1 MIMTN
6 MDQDK
11 AKVLFREGAILLFL
25 GVPEGTEFGIDYNS
39 WKVGAQFRGVK
50 MIPPGVHFVYY
61 SACTKEGETGPRTGF
76 FYNFKQREIVVRKWD
91 NQLEDIGE
99 SDVSPEDMQR
109 YHDNTQE
116 MDKFLGPY
124 PYNNYKTWV
133 SLSSYITGDLACRL
147 SPEKGKIASV
157 SEFVSDKSTSQS
169 RKENNENN
177 GSFNK
182 SGTFTSEGPV
192 SFQEAEDRLPDMK
205 TTPGTS
211 LRFSAIPKNKCP
223 PGSSPAEI
231 TKHNIDSSYTLEYV
245 LLTYCTDNSND
256 ILGEIQFSFICFL
269 IGQVYDAF
277 DQWKKLVHLLCSSED
292 ALAKHTD
299 LYLNFIT
306 ILHFQVKEIPEDF
319 FVDIVSQDNFLTS
332 TLRVFFANIESC
344 QANEVLRKKGLKFR
358 DHLTLKFKWD
368 FVSVPDDDEP
378 VVVSLVV

>member
-1 MIMTN
+1 
-6 MDQDK
+6 MDQDT

-25 GVPEGTEFGIDYNS
+25 DVPEGTEFGIDYNS
-39 WKVGAQFRGVK
+39 WRVGPQFRGVK
-50 MIPPGVHFVYY
+50 MVPPGIHFIYY
-61 SACTKEGETGPRTGF
+61 SACNKDGETSPRTGF

-91 NQLEDIGE
+91 SALEDIGE
-99 SDVSPEDMQR
+99 SVVSPEDLQR

-124 PYNNYKTWV
+124 PYDNYKTWV
-133 SLSSYITGDLACRL
+133 SLSSYITDGLASRL

-157 SEFVSDKSTSQS
+157 SEFISDKSTSQS
-169 RKENNENN
+169 RKENNEAT
-177 GSFNK
+177 GILNK

-211 LRFSAIPKNKCP
+211 LRFSIIPKNKFP
-223 PGSSPAEI
+223 PGSSPSEI
-231 TKHNIDSSYTLEYV
+231 TKHNIDSSYTLECI
-245 LLTYCTDNSND
+245 LGTFCPENSND

-292 ALAKHTD
+292 ALVKHTE

-306 ILHFQVKEIPEDF
+306 VLHFQVKEIPEDF

-332 TLRVFFANIESC
+332 TLREFFTNIESG
-344 QANEVLRKKGLKFR
+344 QADEILRKKGLKFR
-358 DHLTLKFKWD
+358 DHLTVKFKWD
-368 FVSVPDDDEP
+368 FTSVPDDDEP
-378 VVVSLVV
+378 VVVSLVD

>member
-1 MIMTN
+1 
-6 MDQDK
+6 MDQEK

-25 GVPEGTEFGIDYNS
+25 DVPEGTEFGIDYTS
-39 WKVGAQFRGVK
+39 WKVGPQFRGVK

-61 SACTKEGETGPRTGF
+61 SACNKDGETSPRTGF

-91 NQLEDIGE
+91 SRLEDIGE
-99 SDVSPEDMQR
+99 SDVSEEDMQR

-124 PYNNYKTWV
+124 PYNSYKTWV
-133 SLSSYITGDLACRL
+133 SLSSHMSADLASRL
-147 SPEKGKIASV
+147 SPEKGKIVSV
-157 SEFVSDKSTSQS
+157 SQFVSDSSTSQS

-177 GSFNK
+177 GSLNR
-182 SGTFTSEGPV
+182 SGTFTSDGPA
-192 SFQEAEDRLPDMK
+192 SFQEAEDRLPNMT

-211 LRFSAIPKNKCP
+211 LRFSVIPKNKYP

-231 TKHNIDSSYTLEYV
+231 TKHSMDSSYTLEYTI
-245 LLTYCTDNSND
+245 LTYYPDNSND

-277 DQWKKLVHLLCSSED
+277 DQWKKLVHLLCSSEE
-292 ALAKHTD
+292 ALEKHTD
-299 LYLNFIT
+299 LYLNLIT
-306 ILHFQVKEIPEDF
+306 VLHFQVKEIPEDF

-332 TLRVFFANIESC
+332 TLREFFTNIESGSGTS
-344 QANEVLRKKGLKFR
+344 EVLRKKGLKFR

-368 FVSVPDDDEP
+368 FTSDLEDEGPVIVALDD
-378 VVVSLVV
+378 